1 MKKIYNRIKT
11 YKKKVKALRVF
22 LINISIK
29 ITIFI
34 NKMIIRIEMQKVQQI
49 NRKTKRQKKPK
60 PRDNQER
67 KKLK

>member
-29 ITIFI
+29 KTIFI

-60 PRDNQER
+60 LQDNQER